1 MANIC
6 LTNYIVTGKE
16 SELRDL
22 YSKMEFANE
31 SENALDISYCYFLVT
46 TLGCEYPDFY
56 CRGDFYDVF
65 IEEKEGEPPYLS
77 FVIESAWREL
87 SEWRAFIN
95 SKYPHLKFYFIAEE
109 YGEDIFETNDKDHKY
124 FVDKYILHIDGDN
137 EYFRFDEQEDIVKR
151 INGATNLNVK
161 TFDECL
167 ALSDTLD
174 SDDPNYFR
182 IRVIDYVD

>member
-22 YSKMEFANE
+22 YSKMDFANE
-31 SENALDISYCYFLVT
+31 NKNALDVSSCYFLAT
-46 TLGCEYPDFY
+46 TLGCKYTDFY
-56 CRGDFYDVF
+56 CRGDFYDA
-65 IEEKEGEPPYLS
+65 ELKEKDGEYYLS
-77 FVIESAWREL
+77 FFVESAWREL
-87 SEWRAFIN
+87 SEWRAFIS

-109 YGEDIFETNDKDHKY
+109 CGEDIFETNDKTHKY

-137 EYFRFDEQEDIVKR
+137 EYFKFDEQEDIVKR
-151 INGATNLNVK
+151 INEETNLNVK
-161 TFDECL
+161 TFEECL
-167 ALSDTLD
+167 SLSDTLD